1 MHNLPPNLSYVST
14 LPESTQKPKRDTDE
28 LNHGLTDTWD
38 HIPHD
43 INNNSNN
50 NIEISIPPWVV
61 TSDVNPL
68 TSGKH
73 SRVHVYCVKA
83 KQQHFKHLL

>member
-1 MHNLPPNLSYVST
+1 MTLAINSMHNLPPNLSYVST

-50 NIEISIPPWVV
+50 NIDFYPAMGGIQWRVV
-61 TSDVNPL
+61 VL
-68 TSGKH
+68 
-73 SRVHVYCVKA
+73 
-83 KQQHFKHLL
+83 Q